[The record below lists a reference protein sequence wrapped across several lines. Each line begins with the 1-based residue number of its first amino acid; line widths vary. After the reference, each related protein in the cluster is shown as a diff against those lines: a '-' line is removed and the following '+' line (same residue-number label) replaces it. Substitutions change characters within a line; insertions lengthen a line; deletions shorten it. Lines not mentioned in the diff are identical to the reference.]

1 MPQQYH
7 AADNE
12 TGLEVSITGDF
23 PPDPDDRVRIARTSN
38 LFTRLMSTILSTEND
53 YERRERFRA
62 IETQLEMA
70 DALIRGD
77 VSEVQELMRNTL
89 KSMGVTDEQ
98 LRDAQEQ
105 FKSQLEAMGGDL
117 SAIEM
122 MFGGGAS
129 ETEDVAT
136 EPDESGPG
144 PLDDISLDDLTI
156 DDLPKPEPGGSEPES
171 ADDEPSEEG
180 DAATDKAE
188 ER

>member
-12 TGLEVSITGDF
+12 SGLEVTITGDF

-38 LFTRLMSTILSTEND
+38 LFTRLMSTILTTDND
-53 YERRERFRA
+53 HERRERFRA

-77 VSEVQELMRNTL
+77 VTAVQELMRNTL
-89 KSMGVTDEQ
+89 KSMGVTEEQLSQAQEQ
-98 LRDAQEQ
+98 LR
-105 FKSQLEAMGGDL
+105 SQLEAMGGDS

-122 MFGGGAS
+122 LFGEAAA
-129 ETEDVAT
+129 EQA
-136 EPDESGPG
+136 EPEPG
-144 PLDDISLDDLTI
+144 PLDDVSLEGLTI
-156 DDLPKPEPGGSEPES
+156 EDLPQPGRGGSAGETADGEPPDD
-171 ADDEPSEEG
+171 ADGDAEG
-180 DAATDKAE
+180 DATDDG

>member
-7 AADNE
+7 AADND
-12 TGLEVSITGDF
+12 TGLEVTITGEF

-53 YERRERFRA
+53 YDRRERFRA

-77 VSEVQELMRNTL
+77 VSEVQGLMRSTL
-89 KSMGVTDEQ
+89 SSMGVTEEQ
-98 LRDAQEQ
+98 LSDAQEQ
-105 FKSQLEAMGGDL
+105 FRSQLEAMGGDI

-122 MFGGGAS
+122 MFGGSTG
-129 ETEDVAT
+129 
-136 EPDESGPG
+136 ESGDAGFGPTNEVPG

-156 DDLPKPEPGGSEPES
+156 DDLPQPERGNPDSDTGEEERSG
-171 ADDEPSEEG
+171 DEG
-180 DAATDKAE
+180 DIEADE
-188 ER
+188 QG

>member
-1 MPQQYH
+1 MAQQYH

-12 TGLEVSITGDF
+12 TGLEVSVTGEF
-23 PPDPDDRVRIARTSN
+23 PEDPDDRVRIARTTN

-98 LRDAQEQ
+98 LSSAQEQ
-105 FKSQLEAMGGDL
+105 LRSQLEAMGGDL

-122 MFGGGAS
+122 MFGGSGPDSAEGA
-129 ETEDVAT
+129 
-136 EPDESGPG
+136 EPLAAGMPG
-144 PLDDISLDDLTI
+144 PLDDVSLDDLTI
-156 DDLPKPEPGGSEPES
+156 DDLPKPERSE
-171 ADDEPSEEG
+171 ADEDVAGDEPSADAESTEG
-180 DAATDKAE
+180 DED
-188 ER
+188 R

>member
-12 TGLEVSITGDF
+12 TGLEVTITGEF

-38 LFTRLMSTILSTEND
+38 LFTRLMSTILATAND

-77 VSEVQELMRNTL
+77 VAQVQELMRSTL
-89 KSMGVTDEQ
+89 SSMGITDEQ
-98 LRDAQEQ
+98 LKQAQEQ
-105 FKSQLEAMGGDL
+105 FRSQLEAMGGDL

-122 MFGGGAS
+122 MFGGAGAGA
-129 ETEDVAT
+129 D
-136 EPDESGPG
+136 EPERG

-156 DDLPKPEPGGSEPES
+156 DDLPRPERSGSEGETSEDDPSTEP
-171 ADDEPSEEG
+171 DDEQDREQ
-180 DAATDKAE
+180 T
-188 ER
+188 

>member
-12 TGLEVSITGDF
+12 TGLEVTITGEF
-23 PPDPDDRVRIARTSN
+23 PPDPEDRVRIARTSN
-38 LFTRLMSTILSTEND
+38 LFTRLMSTILVTEND

-77 VSEVQELMRNTL
+77 VAEVQQLMRGTL

-98 LRDAQEQ
+98 LSEAQAQ
-105 FKSQLEAMGGDL
+105 FRSQLEAMGGDL

-122 MFGGGAS
+122 MFGGPAS
-129 ETEDVAT
+129 EPGEVTPGTEQGIA
-136 EPDESGPG
+136 G
-144 PLDDISLDDLTI
+144 PLDDVSLDDLTI
-156 DDLPKPEPGGSEPES
+156 DDLPKPDGGGADDSAPDAGGADDASEP
-171 ADDEPSEEG
+171 AGDEHE
-180 DAATDKAE
+180 
-188 ER
+188 